1 MLFRSEGTDAY
12 DDDNDG
18 WTEDEGTTAC
28 SRPVGY
34 ADNYEDCDDTDPTSY
49 PGAPEDCD
57 GEDDN
62 CDDVVDDGAECDCPL
77 WNRGTH
83 AYLVCSDDPASWNAA
98 EFLCES
104 YGYELVDF
112 GSSSEETDIWYILRT
127 YYGDA
132 DWWRRGAAFA
142 AST

>member
-1 MLFRSEGTDAY
+1 M
-12 DDDNDG
+12 
-18 WTEDEGTTAC
+18 
-28 SRPVGY
+28 
-34 ADNYEDCDDTDPTSY
+34 
-49 PGAPEDCD
+49 
-57 GEDDN
+57 
-62 CDDVVDDGAECDCPL
+62 DDGAECDCPL